1 MTAPQ
6 PTASAAAPAAGPSAP
21 WWHTPF
27 RTFQTNLREI
37 DAGMDVEAALDAIEE
52 HGADTWL
59 LSVGGILANHPSRLA
74 SQTVNPHLAERPSG
88 DLVGDATAAAQARGI
103 RVLAR
108 MDFSKIDA
116 ARAERHPEWCFVSP
130 EGEPQLYNGYRSVC
144 PSGEY
149 YQREMFDIV
158 AEVLEK
164 YPVSGFFF
172 NWMSF
177 NEVDYSR
184 RYRGVCH
191 CEACRRGVAAAAP
204 GVPLPRGP
212 EDPGYGRWK
221 EYSDGVL
228 TDLHRRMQAHV
239 RELAPQAALIQGDR
253 ADITFHEANNA
264 VGRELWHQATADAV
278 DAARS
283 QDPAR
288 PVFVNAVAFVD
299 MPYRWAGEDPRHLE
313 QYAVQS
319 IAHGAQPSTYIM
331 GTPAHSPFPALAASA
346 RITRFHRDHQ
356 AEYTGLVPTARTA
369 LVRPAGTDRARA
381 EFEGWHAALSE
392 AHVPASVLRPAGLAA
407 LDRERFDLVILPDLG
422 ALPAPA
428 LTAVRVFAAD
438 GGTVITT
445 GSTAWADGAHQL
457 DPGGAHLHQKAVFDT
472 EESLRSLHLDLA
484 ASLGSSTDGAGGG
497 PVHVPALGE
506 FRALGLPGPTRGGGA
521 GQAGTEQLG
530 AGQGGW
536 PVLGRALYG
545 PPEKCFGNQPTG
557 HPGRVSWRVAAG
569 DAGVHVPGRRADSG
583 GSAVGATDGGVGG
596 TVVVIPWLPGLVLR
610 EVGASAV
617 GRALA
622 ALVTEAGGAHL
633 RWATTLP
640 DHVRIVPGRGAHGPL
655 IHLLNRSGER
665 PQRFVDP
672 APTAP
677 SALEMPCP
685 EQPRGVRALV
695 ARQDLEWTW
704 TEGVLRVQVPAL
716 DVFEVLA
723 VRP

>member
-1 MTAPQ
+1 MTATQPTAPQ

-21 WWHTPF
+21 WWHSPF
-27 RTFQTNLREI
+27 RTFQTNLREV
-37 DAGMDVEAALDAIEE
+37 DAGMDVEAALDAIQE

-74 SQTVNPHLAERPSG
+74 SQTVNPHLARRPSG

-191 CEACRRGVAAAAP
+191 CEACRRGFAAAAP

-212 EDPGYGRWK
+212 EDPGYSRWK
-221 EYSDGVL
+221 EHADEVL
-228 TDLHRRMQAHV
+228 ADLHRRMQSHV
-239 RELAPQAALIQGDR
+239 RQLAPEAALIQGDR

-283 QDPAR
+283 EDPSR

-346 RITRFHRDHQ
+346 RISRFHRDHQ

-369 LVRPAGTDRARA
+369 LVRPAGSGRARA

-392 AHVPASVLRPAGLAA
+392 AHIPASVLRHSGLTA
-407 LDRERFDLVILPDLG
+407 LGRDRFDLVILPALG
-422 ALPAPA
+422 ELPAEA
-428 LTAVRVFAAD
+428 LAAVRDFAGA
-438 GGTVITT
+438 GGAVITT
-445 GSTAWADGAHQL
+445 GSTGWADGAHQL

-484 ASLGSSTDGAGGG
+484 ASLGAPADGTGGG

-506 FRALGLPGPTRGGGA
+506 FRALGLTDPAREDGAERGGA
-521 GQAGTEQLG
+521 GG
-530 AGQGGW
+530 GGW

-545 PPEKCFGNQPTG
+545 PPEKCYGNEVTG
-557 HPGRVSWRVAAG
+557 HPGKVSWRVGAG
-569 DAGVHVPGRRADSG
+569 EE
-583 GSAVGATDGGVGG
+583 GAGG
-596 TVVVIPWLPGLVLR
+596 TVVVIPWLPGQVLR

-622 ALVTEAGGAHL
+622 ALVTEVGGAHL

-640 DHVRIVPGRGAHGPL
+640 DHVRIVPGRSAHGPL

-665 PQRFVDP
+665 SQRFVGP

-677 SALEMPCP
+677 SELTVPCP
-685 EQPRGVRALV
+685 AEPRGVRALV
-695 ARQDLEWTW
+695 ARQDLDWTW
-704 TEGVLRVQVPAL
+704 ADGVLHVQVPSL

-723 VRP
+723 VHP

>member
-1 MTAPQ
+1 MTA
-6 PTASAAAPAAGPSAP
+6 APDAP
-21 WWHTPF
+21 WWHAPF
-27 RTFQTNLREI
+27 RTLQTNLRET
-37 DAGMDVEAALDAIEE
+37 DAGLDVEAVLDAIEA

-74 SQTVNPHLAERPSG
+74 SQTVNPHLAQRPSG

-130 EGEPQLYNGYRSVC
+130 EGEPQIYNGYRSVC

-158 AEVLEK
+158 AEVLET
-164 YPVSGFFF
+164 YPIAGFFF

-191 CEACRRGVAAAAP
+191 CEACRRGFAAAAP
-204 GVPLPRGP
+204 GTPLPAGP
-212 EDPGYGRWK
+212 DDPGYARWTQH
-221 EYSDGVL
+221 SDEVL
-228 TDLHRRMQAHV
+228 TDLHHRMQAHV
-239 RELAPQAALIQGDR
+239 RRLAPQAALIQGDR

-283 QDPAR
+283 EDPSR

-319 IAHGAQPSTYIM
+319 IAHGAQPSTYLM
-331 GTPAHSPFPALAASA
+331 GTPQDSPFPGLTASA
-346 RITRFHRDHQ
+346 RISRFHRDHHE
-356 AEYTGLVPTARTA
+356 EYTGLVPTARTA
-369 LVRPAGTDRARA
+369 LVRPTGGARARA

-392 AHVPASVLRPAGLAA
+392 AHIPASVLRPPALAA
-407 LDRERFDLVILPDLG
+407 LSRDRFDLVILPHLG
-422 ALPAPA
+422 ELSGEALA
-428 LTAVRVFAAD
+428 AVRAFAEA

-445 GSTAWADGAHQL
+445 GSTAWADGVHQL
-457 DPGGAHLHQKAVFDT
+457 DPDGALLRQSAVFET
-472 EESLRSLHLDLA
+472 EESLRSLHVDLA
-484 ASLGSSTDGAGGG
+484 ASLAPVPAG

-506 FRALGLPGPTRGGGA
+506 FRALALSSPIADGA
-521 GQAGTEQLG
+521 D
-530 AGQGGW
+530 GQGGW

-545 PPEKCFGNQPTG
+545 PPEKCYGNEVTG
-557 HPGRVSWRVAAG
+557 HPGRVSW
-569 DAGVHVPGRRADSG
+569 SF
-583 GSAVGATDGGVGG
+583 DGGGAIA
-596 TVVVIPWLPGLVLR
+596 VIPWLPGLVLR

-617 GRALA
+617 GSALA
-622 ALVTEAGGAHL
+622 ALVAEIGGAHL
-633 RWATTLP
+633 GWATDLP
-640 DHVRIVPGRGAHGPL
+640 GHVRIVPGHGAGGPL

-677 SALEMPCP
+677 SALEIPCP
-685 EQPRGVRALV
+685 DKPGRVRALV
-695 ARQDLEWTW
+695 AQQDPDWSW
-704 TEGVLRVQVPAL
+704 AEGVLHVQVPAIE
-716 DVFEVLA
+716 VFEVLS